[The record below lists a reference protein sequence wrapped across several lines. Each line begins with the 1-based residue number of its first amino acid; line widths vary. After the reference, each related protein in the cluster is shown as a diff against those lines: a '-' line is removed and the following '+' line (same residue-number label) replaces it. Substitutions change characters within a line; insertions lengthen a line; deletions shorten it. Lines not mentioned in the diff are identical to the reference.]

1 MKRSICLSIYLAVI
15 LTLALVVGVHAQM
28 MGGNGSSATMGT
40 RSMMGTTNMG
50 TIMTNDQM
58 SPGTM
63 GNHNGTMPQTVSPG
77 TMGTPNGIMGTGGTM
92 PKTVGPS
99 IMNPANTMGSGHMGS
114 FGGMHKR

>member
-15 LTLALVVGVHAQM
+15 LTLSLMVGVHAQM

-50 TIMTNDQM
+50 TIMTNGQM
-58 SPGTM
+58 
-63 GNHNGTMPQTVSPG
+63 SPG

>member
-1 MKRSICLSIYLAVI
+1 MKRSICLSIYLTVI

-40 RSMMGTTNMG
+40 GSMTGSTNMG
-50 TIMTNDQM
+50 T
-58 SPGTM
+58 
-63 GNHNGTMPQTVSPG
+63 G
-77 TMGTPNGIMGTGGTM
+77 TMGTHNATMGTGSMTGQMGTGRMTGGTM